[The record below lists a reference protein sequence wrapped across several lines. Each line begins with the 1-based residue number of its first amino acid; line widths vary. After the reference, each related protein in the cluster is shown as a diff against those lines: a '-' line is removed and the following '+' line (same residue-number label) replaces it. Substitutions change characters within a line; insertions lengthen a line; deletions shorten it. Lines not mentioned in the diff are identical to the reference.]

1 MIEKELF
8 LLFHPTGVKLYCT
21 SVTQKAL

>member
-8 LLFHPTGVKLYCT
+8 LLNHPTGVKLYCT